1 MYFCSSETGFTFNEK
16 KVKSVLQFKNINP
29 IFATRIKGNE

>member
-1 MYFCSSETGFTFNEK
+1 MYFCSSEVGLGINKK
-16 KVKSVLQFKNINP
+16 KVKSVLRFKNINP